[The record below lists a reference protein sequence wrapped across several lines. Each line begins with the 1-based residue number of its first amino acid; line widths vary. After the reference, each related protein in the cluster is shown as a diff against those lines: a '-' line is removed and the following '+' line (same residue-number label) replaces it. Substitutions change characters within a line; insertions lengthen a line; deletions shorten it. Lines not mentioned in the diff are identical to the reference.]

1 MSTNI
6 GFLFN
11 KKLFQQLHNKPQFI
25 QDVQQLQAQ
34 ILDAELE
41 EQTCNLL
48 DIKKQIPDNNI
59 VQTIELKT
67 AWPGL
72 LIGLGYGHS
81 VGGTE
86 EEFKNGFYFDF
97 TSGMPVLPG
106 SSVKGM
112 LRSFFPSRYK
122 EEAKQQGETKQQLVA
137 NRLISILKELK
148 IGSEWDLNSLIEL
161 ESAIFAGKWD
171 TEKYDTAIQ
180 DIFLEAFPVRADP
193 SKMVENISSNNGNR
207 NNNERILAS
216 HQIVKKINLFLGED
230 YITPHKHPLQDP
242 LPLKLLKIRPGVTIK
257 FQFILNNVGLN
268 IKDKEKLFKELLLRY
283 GVGAKN
289 SVGFGKLIANREEI
303 FSNNSNQEYL
313 KFSKSQEMSPD
324 DDREQEEGE
333 KINEIQ
339 TQEKEEEIK
348 ISESDDWLVGSQVSK
363 GSVIPATVI
372 AVKSGNIKIQLHIK
386 GYKMK
391 QSLPGKEAVGTVIK
405 VKVSNIEGKPEKN
418 NLLFKVMRIK

>member
-1 MSTNI
+1 MSMNI

-25 QDVQQLQAQ
+25 HNVKQLQAQ
-34 ILDAELE
+34 ILNAELE

-112 LRSFFPSRYK
+112 LRSFFPGRYEK
-122 EEAKQQGETKQQLVA
+122 DKQQLVA
-137 NRLISILKELK
+137 NRLISILKELEIK
-148 IGSEWDLNSLIEL
+148 SEWDLNSLIEL

-180 DIFLEAFPVRADP
+180 DIFLEAFPVHADP
-193 SKMVENISSNNGNR
+193 SKVVENIPFNNGNR
-207 NNNERILAS
+207 NNPERILAK
-216 HQIVKKINLFLGED
+216 HQIVEKENLFLGED
-230 YITPHKHPLQDP
+230 HITPHQHPLKNP

-257 FQFILNNVGLN
+257 FQFILNNIGLN
-268 IKDKEKLFKELLLRY
+268 IEDKEKLFRELLLRY

-289 SVGFGKLIANREEI
+289 SVGFGKLIAKEGEI
-303 FSNNSNQEYL
+303 FSKNSNEEYL
-313 KFSKSQEMSPD
+313 KFSKSQEMSPE
-324 DDREQEEGE
+324 DDREHKEGE

-339 TQEKEEEIK
+339 TQEKVEEIK
-348 ISESDDWLVGSQVSK
+348 ISESDDWLLGSQVSK

-372 AVKSGNIKIQLHIK
+372 AVKDGNIKIQLHIK
-386 GYKMK
+386 GYNMT
-391 QSLPGKEAVGTVIK
+391 QSIPGKEEIGTVIQ
-405 VKVSNIEGKPEKN
+405 VKVLNVEGKAEKN
-418 NLLFKVMRIK
+418 NLNFKVYKIK